1 MDTPPPPPEPDSK
14 PLQSKPLQGKPFRV
28 AVVGPCSAGKSTLSK
43 TLKSLG
49 IDTRQPAQEHSYVPD
64 MWRRVSRPD
73 ILIYLDVDYAN
84 ATRRRPHL
92 GGGRARLQIQQ
103 ERLIHA
109 RQHCDFYLDTSAL
122 SPDEVQER
130 VIAFLQQ
137 KTGQQFPEIAGVSG

>member
-1 MDTPPPPPEPDSK
+1 MDTLPSPPEPARK
-14 PLQSKPLQGKPFRV
+14 PLQSKPLRV
-28 AVVGPCSAGKSTLSK
+28 AVVGPCSAGKTTLAK
-43 TLKSLG
+43 ALKSLG
-49 IDTRQPAQEHSYVPD
+49 LDTRQPAQEHSYVAD

-92 GGGRARLQIQQ
+92 DGGLPRLHMQQ

-109 RQHCDFYLDTSAL
+109 RQHCDLYLDTSAL
-122 SPDEVQER
+122 SPAEVQER

-137 KTGQQFPEIAGVSG
+137 KMGQQFPEITDVSG

>member
-14 PLQSKPLQGKPFRV
+14 PLQSKPLRV
-28 AVVGPCSAGKSTLSK
+28 AVVGPCSAGKSTLSQ

-73 ILIYLDVDYAN
+73 ILIYLDVDYVN

-92 GGGRARLQIQQ
+92 GGGLPRLQMQQ

-109 RQHCDFYLDTSAL
+109 RQHCDFYLDTSPL
-122 SPDEVQER
+122 SPAEVQEQ
-130 VIAFLQQ
+130 VLAFLQQ
-137 KTGQQFPEIAGVSG
+137 KTGHQFPETVGVSG